1 MKRIIF
7 AALILTFVTGGAFSA
22 PKSKKTTATS
32 QTSTKK
38 AIVTVSSVPL
48 SALFPAATEESFPD
62 AKGMVSMAAPNHEV
76 VIVRINADGTRSHA
90 CVDNETAARAF
101 MANQKT
107 ADATA
112 AKQAQ

>member
-7 AALILTFVTGGAFSA
+7 AALILTFVTGAAFSA
-22 PKSKKTTATS
+22 TKSKKATAS
-32 QTSTKK
+32 KQPAAKQAAVST
-38 AIVTVSSVPL
+38 VPL
-48 SALFPAATEESFPD
+48 SALFPPATEESLPD

-76 VIVRINADGTRSHA
+76 VLVRINADGTRSHA
-90 CVDNETAARAF
+90 CVESEAAARAF

-107 ADATA
+107 ADAPA

>member
-22 PKSKKTTATS
+22 TKSKKATAS
-32 QTSTKK
+32 KQPSAKQAAVST
-38 AIVTVSSVPL
+38 VPL
-48 SALFPAATEESFPD
+48 SALFPAATEESLPD

-90 CVDNETAARAF
+90 CVDNEAAARAF
-101 MANQKT
+101 MADQKT
-107 ADATA
+107 ADAA
-112 AKQAQ
+112 PARKAQ

>member
-22 PKSKKTTATS
+22 PKSKKATALKQPS
-32 QTSTKK
+32 AKQ
-38 AIVTVSSVPL
+38 AVVSSVPL
-48 SALFPAATEESFPD
+48 SSLFPVATEESAVVE

-101 MANQKT
+101 MANQKN
-107 ADATA
+107 AAATA

>member
-7 AALILTFVTGGAFSA
+7 AALILTFITGAAFSA
-22 PKSKKTTATS
+22 SKSKKATAS
-32 QTSTKK
+32 KQPSTKQV
-38 AIVTVSSVPL
+38 AVSSVPL
-48 SALFPAATEESFPD
+48 SALFPAATEESGPD

-76 VIVRINADGTRSHA
+76 VLVRINADGTRSHA
-90 CVDNETAARAF
+90 CVESETAARAF

>member
-1 MKRIIF
+1 MKRILV

-22 PKSKKTTATS
+22 PKSKKATALKQPS
-32 QTSTKK
+32 AKQ
-38 AIVTVSSVPL
+38 AVVSSVPL
-48 SALFPAATEESFPD
+48 SSLFPASTEESVPD

-101 MANQKT
+101 MANQKN
-107 ADATA
+107 AAATA

>member
-22 PKSKKTTATS
+22 PKSKKTIATN
-32 QTSTKK
+32 QTSAKQ
-38 AIVTVSSVPL
+38 ATVSSVPL
-48 SALFPAATEESFPD
+48 SALFPAATEESVPD

-90 CVDNETAARAF
+90 CVDNETAARNF
-101 MANQKT
+101 MANQKN
-107 ADATA
+107 AAPTA

>member
-7 AALILTFVTGGAFSA
+7 AALILTFVAGGAFSA
-22 PKSKKTTATS
+22 QKA
-32 QTSTKK
+32 KK
-38 AIVTVSSVPL
+38 ATGLKQPSAKQTVVSSVPL
-48 SALFPAATEESFPD
+48 SSLFPAATEESAAG

-101 MANQKT
+101 MANQKN
-107 ADATA
+107 AAATA

>member
-7 AALILTFVTGGAFSA
+7 AALILTFVTGAAFSA
-22 PKSKKTTATS
+22 PKSKKATAS
-32 QTSTKK
+32 KQPAAKQ
-38 AIVTVSSVPL
+38 ATVSTVPL
-48 SALFPAATEESFPD
+48 SALFPVATEESVPD

-76 VIVRINADGTRSHA
+76 VLVRINADGTRSHA

-101 MANQKT
+101 LANQKT
-107 ADATA
+107 ADTTA